1 MSVFVIVD
9 NALTARLVERVL
21 ADPRV
26 EVVNAKERST
36 AMMKARSV
44 LLREVEPTVLL
55 LDSDSLEERAIVED
69 QLEIGGYLQRSSRGL
84 PNRLVLA
91 IPQVESI
98 LFTDRT
104 GLEKALERRID
115 DEDAFEAR
123 FRPKAVFYRL
133 LGGDDVEACALGV
146 VERLDESALKRMATH
161 PAIREI
167 QEFVSDIGVRFRRVG

>member
-9 NALTARLVERVL
+9 NAPAARVVERVL

-91 IPQVESI
+91 VPQVESI
-98 LFTDRT
+98 LFADRA
-104 GLEKALERRID
+104 GLEKALERRIA
-115 DEDAFEAR
+115 DEDFFEAR

-133 LGGDDVEACALGV
+133 LGGGAEACALRV
-146 VERLDESALKRMATH
+146 IDRLDESALKRMASH

-167 QEFVSDIGVRFRRVG
+167 QEFVSEVSVRSRRVG